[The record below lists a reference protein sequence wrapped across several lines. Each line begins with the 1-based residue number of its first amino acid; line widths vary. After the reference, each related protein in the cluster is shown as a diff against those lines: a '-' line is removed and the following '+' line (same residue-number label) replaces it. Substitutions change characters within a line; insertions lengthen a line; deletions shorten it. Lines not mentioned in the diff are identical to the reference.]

1 MELLSNGNRKY
12 RYRKD
17 LKVLTFG
24 LPPIR
29 TCPGAGECKKFCYA
43 KAGRMLMPSAT
54 QVMERRFRASKRV
67 NFFDMVTDELARR
80 KCDMVRIHDSGDFY
94 NAEYLGKWIGIAQR
108 FPAKTFFAYT
118 KMVRMFK
125 AYECQGKSQLPGNL
139 KIIYSMGG
147 KFDHLIDAKKDNHAR
162 VFATQ
167 EDMNRAGYKSSP
179 DNLPLSFHDD
189 HIKNCPL
196 SFRHDHRREGF
207 VYHGVKKWINC
218 GVK

>member
-1 MELLSNGNRKY
+1 MQLLSNGNKKY

-24 LPPIR
+24 LPPIK

-54 QVMERRFRASKRV
+54 QAMARRFEASKRV
-67 NFFDMVTDELARR
+67 NFLDKMLDELACR

-94 NAEYLGKWIGIAQR
+94 NAEYLNKWLMIAQR
-108 FPAKTFFAYT
+108 FPEKTFFAYT

-125 AYECQGKSQLPGNL
+125 ALEWKGQSYFPANFR
-139 KIIYSMGG
+139 IFYSMGG
-147 KFDHLIDAKKDNHAR
+147 RFDHLINVDKDYHAK
-162 VFATQ
+162 VFATYA
-167 EDMNRAGYKSSP
+167 DMEKAGYKLSP
-179 DNLPLSFHDD
+179 DNLPLSFHG
-189 HIKNCPL
+189 NY
-196 SFRHDHRREGF
+196 RREGF
-207 VYHGVKKWINC
+207 VYHGVKKWVNC